1 MKRTGLLVALV
12 LAVAGCGAPGE
23 DRAPA
28 VGGHH
33 ASHPAP
39 TPVGSS
45 TAPAVGPSSTGGFN
59 GTDTAWVQLMIPMI
73 ERTLPMLDLAERQAA
88 DPAVGR
94 LAASLATAHR
104 AELARLAELRRTA
117 GVSDANVHEGHD
129 MPGMVTA
136 AQLDAMRAAD
146 GKTFDELFLRCLRD
160 HLDQSVL
167 VTRGER
173 GSGADPRALA
183 LAADLERSRTT
194 QLARLKK
201 LA

>member
-1 MKRTGLLVALV
+1 MKRTGLLLAL
-12 LAVAGCGAPGE
+12 LLTVAGCGAPDE
-23 DRAPA
+23 ERAPA

-33 ASHPAP
+33 ASHS
-39 TPVGSS
+39 V
-45 TAPAVGPSSTGGFN
+45 PSSPTGGFN

-73 ERTLPMLDLAERQAA
+73 ERTLPMLNLAERQAA

-104 AELARLAELRRTA
+104 ADLARLAELRQTA
-117 GVSDANVHEGHD
+117 GLSDVNVHEGHD

-136 AQLDAMRAAD
+136 SQLDTMRSAD
-146 GKTFDELFLRCLRD
+146 GKAFDRLFLRCLRD

-194 QLARLKK
+194 QLTRLNK
-201 LA
+201 LT

>member
-1 MKRTGLLVALV
+1 
-12 LAVAGCGAPGE
+12 
-23 DRAPA
+23 
-28 VGGHH
+28 
-33 ASHPAP
+33 
-39 TPVGSS
+39 
-45 TAPAVGPSSTGGFN
+45 
-59 GTDTAWVQLMIPMI
+59 MIPMI

-94 LAASLATAHR
+94 LASSLAIAHR
-104 AELARLAELRRTA
+104 AELARLTELRQAARL
-117 GVSDANVHEGHD
+117 SDVNVHEGHD

-136 AQLDAMRAAD
+136 AELDAMRSAD
-146 GKTFDELFLRCLRD
+146 GKAFDGLFLRCLRD
-160 HLDQSVL
+160 HLDQSML

-201 LA
+201 LT

>member
-1 MKRTGLLVALV
+1 MKRTGLLLALL
-12 LAVAGCGAPGE
+12 LAIAGCGPGE
-23 DRAPA
+23 TPA
-28 VGGHH
+28 SGGHH
-33 ASHPAP
+33 AAHTAPAP
-39 TPVGSS
+39 TTP
-45 TAPAVGPSSTGGFN
+45 APAGSASPTGGFN
-59 GTDTAWVQLMIPMI
+59 GTDAAWVQLMIPMI

-117 GVSDANVHEGHD
+117 GLSDVNVHEGHD

-136 AQLDAMRAAD
+136 SQLDAMRSAD
-146 GKTFDELFLRCLRD
+146 GKAFDGLFLRCLRD

-173 GSGADPRALA
+173 DAGADPRALT
-183 LAADLERSRTT
+183 LAADLERARTT
-194 QLARLKK
+194 QLTRLNK
-201 LA
+201 LT